1 MSKRTRMLFVVGC
14 LVCLMA
20 SSVTLGVLDPHHH
33 MPLPVD
39 TSGELANRLQ
49 VAAYQ
54 GASNANV
61 AKSNAQM
68 PISFSLESYRANAN
82 HAAGN
87 DGSWLSEPKPF
98 VEYGYGHNRAKERD
112 GLTTNTHTFTGGVC
126 CKTFA
131 DFQTGAIFS
140 LIHANGNS
148 AGRNGVD
155 YDEDGFTATFF
166 ISKNIQWLYFGTS
179 LTYGYSGGIARTKPA
194 ANRFRTKIDS
204 NTLVVCP
211 YIGAIYVNG
220 PFSASIT
227 PTYVYRYQNVAYRSG
242 INNSTSEGISDGTFV
257 LANKASYAVNEK
269 FWVDF
274 NFDYN
279 QIIHEDDSKFAQGST
294 DRGWLTL
301 GPKFTYCLTES
312 TQISLSYTAT
322 VANEDFEN
330 HQITVGLDFRF

>member
-1 MSKRTRMLFVVGC
+1 MNGKVRMLFVVGC

-20 SSVTLGVLDPHHH
+20 SSVTLGTPPPVAA
-33 MPLPVD
+33 PVD
-39 TSGELANRLQ
+39 TSGELANRQQ

-61 AKSNAQM
+61 AKSNAQR
-68 PISFSLESYRANAN
+68 PITFSLDSYRATAN

-87 DGSWLSEPKPF
+87 DGSWLSDPKPF
-98 VEYGYGHNRAKERD
+98 LEYGYGHNRAKERN
-112 GLTTNTHTFTGGVC
+112 GLTTDTHTVTGGVI

-140 LIHANGNS
+140 FIHAHGDS

-166 ISKNIQWLYFGTS
+166 ISKNIQWFYFGTS

-220 PFSASIT
+220 PFSVSTT
-227 PTYVYRYQNVAYRSG
+227 PTYVYRYQDVAYRSG
-242 INNSTSEGISDGTFV
+242 INPSTSEGISDGTFV
-257 LANKASYAVNEK
+257 LANRASYAVSEK
-269 FWVDF
+269 LWVDF

-279 QIIHEDDSKFAQGST
+279 QIIHEDESKYAQGST

-301 GPKFTYCLTES
+301 GPKFTYYITE
-312 TQISLSYTAT
+312 TAQIYLGYTAT
-322 VANEDFEN
+322 VANDDFED
-330 HQITVGLDFRF
+330 HQINVGLDFRF